1 MHEEVKERIHCLAR
15 RNKSGRGLIF
25 TDRDNKSIDE
35 DKGVD
40 YNQNDVQYTMYHSTS
55 RGSSL
60 AVNDCTM
67 DVRVMSDRPSTP

>member
-1 MHEEVKERIHCLAR
+1 MVPYGIGVLLLIKCLKLTYIA
-15 RNKSGRGLIF
+15 
-25 TDRDNKSIDE
+25 
-35 DKGVD
+35 
-40 YNQNDVQYTMYHSTS
+40 VQYNMYPSTA